1 MEMFCFV
8 FDKSINEQFCEILTV
23 RLCFARY
30 SKINKEE
37 GEGSSTHLAR
47 ESFQGS
53 INLECTG
60 DSWLLLLVVFIG
72 LFVVV
77 VVFPRPSYTL
87 IMTLIIK
94 GS

>member
-1 MEMFCFV
+1 MFCFV

-77 VVFPRPSYTL
+77 VVVVPQTL
-87 IMTLIIK
+87 IYPHND
-94 GS
+94 SHH

>member
-1 MEMFCFV
+1 MFCFV

-77 VVFPRPSYTL
+77 VVVPQTL
-87 IMTLIIK
+87 IYPHND
-94 GS
+94 SHH

>member
-1 MEMFCFV
+1 MGMFCFV

-23 RLCFARY
+23 TLCFARY

-60 DSWLLLLVVFIG
+60 DSWFLLLVVFIG
-72 LFVVV
+72 CLYVVVV
-77 VVFPRPSYTL
+77 VVFPRL
-87 IMTLIIK
+87 E